1 MHFEGVTNKGDLA
14 DKAIIYHH
22 VVESNVLS

>member
-14 DKAIIYHH
+14 DKAVICHR
-22 VVESNVLS
+22 VAESIVLS

>member
-14 DKAIIYHH
+14 DKAVICHRF
-22 VVESNVLS
+22 VESKVLS